1 VVIYWLILA
10 LVLLFIT
17 NYFAT
22 GGDFWAPQN
31 VFTLG
36 FLVATSFCTYLIDYF
51 GVNLTWTTFLVV
63 VSGVIAFSLGGGS
76 AFLEGKREKSV
87 VGYRQRCRE
96 YRPNNLITFACI
108 AFCAV
113 TALLFIRNVI
123 AVSGVFTTLTD
134 VTYTYR
140 SEGYDGTQLQPF
152 YVNQMV
158 KVFKAI
164 AYVYLF
170 YFVNNVMY
178 TRKLR
183 GNVLFFTPAALL
195 VAMSIFGASRA
206 ELVTLFIYLITL
218 VVFTYGRVHGF
229 KMQASRKLIKYL
241 VVSVIVFLLLFSGM
255 RSLVGRLNTDD
266 PMTYISSYTGGSI
279 ELLDLYVRD
288 DGLKAKSDVFGEETF
303 FALKSDL
310 GLVDGSPHLEFRFSS
325 TGILAGNVYTCFRK
339 YLHDFGFLGMLVIEY
354 MLGLFFT
361 WWYLRTKARLG
372 RDPSDHRLIYFA
384 YFYVPIVK
392 SFVQEETLSSYFCL
406 NSLVMLLL
414 FWLVYAW
421 STGSPRSSQHRS
433 AAGGAGPTSGWP
445 YDPRARGATVE

>member
-1 VVIYWLILA
+1 MVIYWLILA
-10 LVLLFIT
+10 LALIYIT

-22 GGDFWAPQN
+22 RGDFWAPQN

-36 FLVATSFCTYLIDYF
+36 FLVATLFCTYLIDYF

-76 AFLEGKREKSV
+76 AFLVGKREENV
-87 VGYRQRCRE
+87 VDYKQLCRE
-96 YRPNNLITFACI
+96 YRPSNFITFVCV
-108 AFCAV
+108 AFSAV
-113 TALLFIRNVI
+113 TALLYIRNVI
-123 AVSGVFTTLTD
+123 AVSGIFTTMTD
-134 VTYTYR
+134 VTNAYR

-178 TRKLR
+178 TRRLR
-183 GNVLFFTPAALL
+183 ENVLFFTPAALL
-195 VAMSIFGASRA
+195 IAMSIFGASRA

-218 VVFTYGRVHGF
+218 VFFTYGRVHGF
-229 KMQASRKLIKYL
+229 MMQANRKLIKYL

-255 RSLVGRLNTDD
+255 RSLVGRLNTAD

-288 DGLKAKSDVFGEETF
+288 DGLEAKSDVFGEETF
-303 FALKSDL
+303 FALRSDL
-310 GLVDGSPHLEFRFSS
+310 GLVDGSPHLEFRYST
-325 TGILAGNVYTCFRK
+325 TGILAGNVYTSFRK
-339 YLHDFGFLGMLVIEY
+339 YLHDFGILGMLVIAY
-354 MLGLFFT
+354 VLGLFFT
-361 WWYLRTKARLG
+361 WWYLRTRSRVI

-392 SFVQEETLSSYFCL
+392 SFVQEETLSMYFCM
-406 NSLVMLLL
+406 NSLVMLFL
-414 FWLVYAW
+414 FWLVYGW
-421 STGSPRSSQHRS
+421 CTGSPRSPQHRT
-433 AAGGAGPTSGWP
+433 AGDGAGATSGRP
-445 YDPRARGATVE
+445 SHPRARGARVE

>member
-1 VVIYWLILA
+1 
-10 LVLLFIT
+10 
-17 NYFAT
+17 
-22 GGDFWAPQN
+22 

-36 FLVATSFCTYLIDYF
+36 FLVATLFCTYLIDYF

-76 AFLEGKREKSV
+76 AFLVGTRKENV
-87 VGYRQRCRE
+87 VDYKQLCRE

-134 VTYTYR
+134 VTYAYR

-158 KVFKAI
+158 KFFKAI

-183 GNVLFFTPAALL
+183 GNVLFLIPAALL
-195 VAMSIFGASRA
+195 IAMSIFGASRA
-206 ELVTLFIYLITL
+206 ELVTLFIYIVTL
-218 VVFTYGRVHGF
+218 AFFIYGRMHNYLMRV
-229 KMQASRKLIKYL
+229 SRKIIKYL
-241 VVSVIVFLLLFSGM
+241 IISVIAFLLMFSGV
-255 RSLVGRLNTDD
+255 RSLVGRLNTTD

-288 DGLKAKSDVFGEETF
+288 EGLEAQTQVFGDETF
-303 FALKSDL
+303 FALESDL
-310 GLVDGSPHLEFRFSS
+310 GIVDGSSHLEFRYST

-361 WWYLRTKARLG
+361 WWYLRTRSRVI

-392 SFVQEETLSSYFCL
+392 SFVQEETLSSYLCL
-406 NSLVMLLL
+406 NSLVMLVL
-414 FWLVYAW
+414 FWFVYWLTVKAV
-421 STGSPRSSQHRS
+421 PRERPCSVETRY
-433 AAGGAGPTSGWP
+433 GAGQ
-445 YDPRARGATVE
+445 PRPQVGE